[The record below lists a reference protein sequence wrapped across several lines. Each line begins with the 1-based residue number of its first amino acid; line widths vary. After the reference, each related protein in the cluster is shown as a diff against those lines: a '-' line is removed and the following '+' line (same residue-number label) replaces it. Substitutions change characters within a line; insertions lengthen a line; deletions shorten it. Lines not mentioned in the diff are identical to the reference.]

1 MEVRVNLAGTFS
13 IRHGEQYMS
22 HGDMSGVIGRMIL
35 TNLSLSLHAVPR
47 DVLIDNLWEDN
58 LPTTAESV
66 LNATCSRLRRGLA
79 NIALPSKDLL
89 ISTGG
94 SLQLRWP
101 SNVQIDMRTA
111 VRSIDDAEGSN
122 ARGDIDSA
130 LRQATVAYAIVRRP
144 FLPGIERDWI
154 TRERLNLAQI
164 MERSLDLLSDL
175 WAAQGDTRSSLLMSH
190 ELLKLNPFSEVAIRK
205 VMRSHVALGDKP
217 AAAKALAD
225 WKATLARELDL
236 FDNRSLADFV

>member
-1 MEVRVNLAGTFS
+1 
-13 IRHGEQYMS
+13 MS

-111 VRSIDDAEGSN
+111 VRS
-122 ARGDIDSA
+122 
-130 LRQATVAYAIVRRP
+130 LMTPKVQM
-144 FLPGIERDWI
+144 
-154 TRERLNLAQI
+154 RE
-164 MERSLDLLSDL
+164 
-175 WAAQGDTRSSLLMSH
+175 
-190 ELLKLNPFSEVAIRK
+190 
-205 VMRSHVALGDKP
+205 
-217 AAAKALAD
+217 
-225 WKATLARELDL
+225 ATLPARC
-236 FDNRSLADFV
+236 AKPQWPMP